1 MKTVK
6 GFCPKCGNPVA
17 LTEYGRYLSKEL
29 RRFDHVF
36 EGWCPNCVERVV
48 EHAVLGS
55 PLESP
60 KERKVSGAES
70 KIAK

>member
-6 GFCPKCGNPVA
+6 GVCPKCGNPVA
-17 LTEYGRYLSKEL
+17 LTEYGQYLSKEL

-36 EGWCPNCVERVV
+36 EGWCPNCVELVV
-48 EHAVLGS
+48 EHAMLKS
-55 PLESP
+55 IE
-60 KERKVSGAES
+60 KRKANRTAS

>member
-6 GFCPKCGNPVA
+6 GVCPKCGNPVA
-17 LTEYGRYLSKEL
+17 LTEYGQYLSKEL

-48 EHAVLGS
+48 EHAALKNTEKHNVKRAA
-55 PLESP
+55 P
-60 KERKVSGAES
+60 KVADWD
-70 KIAK
+70 